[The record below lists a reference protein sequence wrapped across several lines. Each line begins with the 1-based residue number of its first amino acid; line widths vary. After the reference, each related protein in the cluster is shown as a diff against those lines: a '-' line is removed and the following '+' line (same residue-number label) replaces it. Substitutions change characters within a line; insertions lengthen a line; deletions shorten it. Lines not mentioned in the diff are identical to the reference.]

1 MKDSLKDLLEDQNDQ
16 GIKLFKE
23 LTLFERVDVPYYPN
37 EMLTARY
44 SIDFYCFNKDVEKIS
59 ASEAVIVDFVR
70 VDGEGV
76 SLKNKIDSGASL
88 EIDNN

>member
-44 SIDFYCFNKDVEKIS
+44 SIDFIALTKM
-59 ASEAVIVDFVR
+59 
-70 VDGEGV
+70 
-76 SLKNKIDSGASL
+76 
-88 EIDNN
+88 